1 MAAIG
6 LNQLAKMCQQ
16 IGMALRAGLDIRK
29 VWEHEAAR
37 GSQRHQQRAREV
49 LEHINAG
56 HTLAEAMRSVRPY
69 FPALT
74 CDLVEVGETAGRL
87 EEVFLKLADHY
98 EHMVKLRR
106 QFFGDIAWP
115 AIQLVMATLV
125 IGGMIWAFSVLPET
139 PVPILG
145 LSGTRGLMI
154 YATVVCSVLGSL
166 IWLGMAIA
174 KGWLGTGPI
183 TLITKIPVIG
193 DCIKTMAIARFSWTF
208 SMALN
213 AGVDARKSMKL
224 ALRSTHNR
232 FFSSQQEPIDLV
244 LQQGQSFHEALR
256 NSGVF
261 PQDFLDTFET
271 AEISGTQSESLEQVA
286 SYYQEK
292 AESATKILTRIASF
306 LIYLVTVVIIVAL
319 IIKLFYALYLNPIN
333 EILNDL

>member
-1 MAAIG
+1 
-6 LNQLAKMCQQ
+6 MCQQ

-37 GSQRHQQRAREV
+37 GSQGHQQRAREV

-106 QFFGDIAWP
+106 QFFGDIARP

-261 PQDFLDTFET
+261 PQVFLVTFET